1 MYHVSLN
8 YAHTFAEKHNVSGL
22 LLLEGQRRDGDNFWA
37 RREMSLNLDYLF
49 AGNSANQQG
58 NMNTGDNDLYQ
69 RANMGLVGKFGYDY
83 KSKYL
88 AEFSFR
94 YDGSSKFGAGSQWG
108 FFPSGSLGWRFS
120 EEAFW
125 KESGLAFINNAKL
138 RCILR

>member
-1 MYHVSLN
+1 
-8 YAHTFAEKHNVSGL
+8 
-22 LLLEGQRRDGDNFWA
+22 
-37 RREMSLNLDYLF
+37 MSLNLDYLL

-94 YDGSSKFGAGSQWG
+94 YDGSSKFPTDQQWA
-108 FFPSGSLGWRFS
+108 FFPSVSGGWRVS

-125 KESGLAFINNAKL
+125 KVNPDLFSNL
-138 RCILR
+138 